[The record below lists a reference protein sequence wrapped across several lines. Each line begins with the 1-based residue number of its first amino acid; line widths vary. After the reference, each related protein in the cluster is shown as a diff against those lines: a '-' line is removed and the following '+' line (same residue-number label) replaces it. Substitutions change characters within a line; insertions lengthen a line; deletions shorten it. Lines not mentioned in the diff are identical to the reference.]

1 MVITTGIS
9 AAAIGGIIGAIGSAA
24 VMIIKAA
31 HGRNQNK
38 KDQQTHEEKLL
49 EIGTSMNGVTTAIHQ
64 LEQDLN
70 DNFKKIKDRF
80 DETDAKIEQFRQE
93 QKEVNIVLLRHS
105 ITQTYENY
113 KEEKE
118 MPKLLYQ
125 SSLNLYDQYHRLGGN
140 SFVTEEVEE
149 MKTWKKEG

>member
-38 KDQQTHEEKLL
+38 KDQQIHEERLL
-49 EIGTSMNGVTTAIHQ
+49 EIGASMSGITTAIHQ

-70 DNFKKIKDRF
+70 DNFKKIKDQF
-80 DETDAKIEQFRQE
+80 DETNAKIDQFRQE
-93 QKEVNIVLLRHS
+93 QKEVNVVLLRHS

-140 SFVTEEVEE
+140 SVVAEEIEE

>member
-38 KDQQTHEEKLL
+38 KDQQIHEEKLL
-49 EIGTSMNGVTTAIHQ
+49 EIGASMSGVTTAIHQ

-70 DNFKKIKDRF
+70 DNFKKIKDQF
-80 DETDAKIEQFRQE
+80 DETNAKIDQFRQE
-93 QKEVNIVLLRHS
+93 QKEVNVVLLRHS

-140 SFVTEEVEE
+140 SFVTEEIED

>member
-9 AAAIGGIIGAIGSAA
+9 AAAIGGIIGAIGSAV

-38 KDQQTHEEKLL
+38 KDQQIHEEKLL

-70 DNFKKIKDRF
+70 DNFKKIKDQF
-80 DETDAKIEQFRQE
+80 DETNAKIDQFRQE
-93 QKEVNIVLLRHS
+93 QKEVNVVLLRHS

-140 SFVTEEVEE
+140 SFVSEEIEE

>member
-1 MVITTGIS
+1 
-9 AAAIGGIIGAIGSAA
+9 
-24 VMIIKAA
+24 
-31 HGRNQNK
+31 
-38 KDQQTHEEKLL
+38 
-49 EIGTSMNGVTTAIHQ
+49 MNGVTTAIHQ
-64 LEQDLN
+64 LEQELN

-105 ITQTYENY
+105 IAQTYENY

-149 MKTWKKEG
+149 MKTWKKGD

>member
-24 VMIIKAA
+24 VMIIKAV

-38 KDQQTHEEKLL
+38 KDQQIHEEKLL
-49 EIGTSMNGVTTAIHQ
+49 EIGASMSGVTTAIHQ

-140 SFVTEEVEE
+140 SFVTEEIED
-149 MKTWKKEG
+149 MKKWKKGD

>member
-1 MVITTGIS
+1 MVITTGVS

-49 EIGTSMNGVTTAIHQ
+49 EIGASMSGVTTAIHQ

-149 MKTWKKEG
+149 MRTWKKGD